1 MLHTCKPRWTVAL
14 PQSLMARSLD
24 GLSRDVEQAFDQLVG
39 GASNF
44 VRAFAAPANLWEED
58 GQWRVEVE
66 LPGIKQEQ
74 IELTLEKN
82 ELKIVAERTAP
93 EDRKYH
99 HQERGYGKVERQIHL
114 PETADPESIEAE
126 LRDGVLNLTF
136 KKKPEA
142 QPRKIS
148 VKVS

>member
-1 MLHTCKPRWTVAL
+1 MLRSCKPRWTVAF
-14 PQSLMARSLD
+14 PNSLD
-24 GLSRDVEQAFDQLVG
+24 GLSRDVEKAFDELVG
-39 GASNF
+39 SASNY
-44 VRAFAAPANLWEED
+44 VRSFAAPANLWEEE
-58 GQWRVEVE
+58 GAWQVEVE

-82 ELKIVAERTAP
+82 QLKITAERPAP
-93 EDRKYH
+93 QDRKFH
-99 HQERGYGKVERQIHL
+99 HQERTYGKVERQISL

-126 LRDGVLNLTF
+126 LRDGVLHLTF

-142 QPRKIS
+142 QPRKIV

>member
-1 MLHTCKPRWTVAL
+1 MMRTCKPRWTVAF
-14 PQSLMARSLD
+14 PQSLDAM
-24 GLSRDVEQAFDQLVG
+24 SRDVEKAFDQLVS
-39 GASNF
+39 GASQF
-44 VRAFAAPANLWEED
+44 VRAFPAPANLWEEE

-82 ELKIVAERTAP
+82 QLAITAERPAP
-93 EDRKYH
+93 EPERKYH
-99 HQERGYGKVERQIHL
+99 HQERSYGKVERLISL

-126 LRDGVLNLTF
+126 LRDGVLHLTF

-148 VKVS
+148 VKVV

>member
-1 MLHTCKPRWTVAL
+1 MLHSCKPRWTVAF
-14 PQSLMARSLD
+14 PRTLD
-24 GLSRDVEQAFDQLVG
+24 SMSRDVEQAFDQLVS

-44 VRAFAAPANLWEED
+44 VRSFAAPANLWEED

-66 LPGIKQEQ
+66 LPGIKQEHV
-74 IELTLEKN
+74 ELTLEKN
-82 ELKIVAERTAP
+82 QLKIVAERPAP
-93 EDRKYH
+93 EERKYH
-99 HQERGYGKVERQIHL
+99 HQERTYGKVERLITL

-126 LRDGVLNLTF
+126 LRDGVLSLTF

-148 VKVS
+148 VKVGS

>member
-1 MLHTCKPRWTVAL
+1 MLHSCKPRWTLAF
-14 PQSLMARSLD
+14 PRTLD
-24 GLSRDVEQAFDQLVG
+24 SVSRDVEQAFEQLVSG
-39 GASNF
+39 NGLA
-44 VRAFAAPANLWEED
+44 RAFSAPTNLWEEE

-82 ELKIVAERTAP
+82 QLKIAAERLAP
-93 EDRKYH
+93 ENDRKYA
-99 HQERGYGKVERQIHL
+99 HQERGYGRVERLITL
-114 PETADPESIEAE
+114 PETVDAESIEAE
-126 LRDGVLNLTF
+126 LHDGILNLTF

-148 VKVS
+148 VKSL

>member
-1 MLHTCKPRWTVAL
+1 MLRSCQPRWSVAF
-14 PQSLMARSLD
+14 PRSLD
-24 GLSRDVEQAFDQLVG
+24 AMSRDVEQAFDQLVS
-39 GASNF
+39 GANQF
-44 VRAFAAPANLWEED
+44 VRSFAAPANLWEEE

-82 ELKIVAERTAP
+82 QLKVIAERPAP
-93 EDRKYH
+93 ETERKYF
-99 HQERGYGKVERQIHL
+99 HQERGYGKVERLITL

-126 LRDGVLNLTF
+126 LHDGVLHLTL

-142 QPRKIS
+142 TPRKIV
-148 VKVS
+148 VK

>member
-1 MLHTCKPRWTVAL
+1 MLHTCKPRWSVAF
-14 PQSLMARSLD
+14 PRSFD

-39 GASNF
+39 NASQF
-44 VRAFAAPANLWEED
+44 VRSFAAPANLWEED

-74 IELTLEKN
+74 VELTLEKN
-82 ELKIVAERTAP
+82 QLTIVAERPAP
-93 EDRKYH
+93 EGRKFH
-99 HQERGYGKVERQIHL
+99 HQERAYGKVERQIAL

-142 QPRKIS
+142 QPRKIA

>member
-1 MLHTCKPRWTVAL
+1 MMRSCQPRWSVAF
-14 PQSLMARSLD
+14 PRSLD

-44 VRAFAAPANLWEED
+44 VRSFSAPANLWEED

-82 ELKIVAERTAP
+82 ELKIVAERVAP
-93 EDRKYH
+93 EGRKYH
-99 HQERGYGKVERQIHL
+99 HQERTYGKVERQISL

-126 LRDGVLNLTF
+126 LRDGVLNLSF

-142 QPRKIS
+142 QPRKIV